1 MTNYNVD
8 LLIKVRKLDSVKKKI
23 MKKGKRRN
31 SD

>member
-8 LLIKVRKLDSVKKKI
+8 LLIKVRKLDSEKEKI